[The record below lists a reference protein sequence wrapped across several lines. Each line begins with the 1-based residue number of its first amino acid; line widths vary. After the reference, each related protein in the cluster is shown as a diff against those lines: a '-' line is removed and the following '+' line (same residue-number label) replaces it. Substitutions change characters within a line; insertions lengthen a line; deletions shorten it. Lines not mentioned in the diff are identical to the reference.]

1 MKKVLLSLLLL
12 TVASLGKAQNGG
24 MANENAALKI
34 EYVNTNN
41 GFVTVQVTNKD
52 TCTAN
57 IRVQWG
63 QLFRSKD
70 IAGLQTDTFNLP
82 NQTARFIMAGSV
94 SPCRGY
100 QGQVEID
107 YITVLPIT
115 FEYIYVRQVSERI
128 VNVQFRVS
136 EADGTDRFNIQVSK
150 DGVNFKT
157 VSVILPDTI
166 QTNRIYNVNVK
177 L

>member
-24 MANENAALKI
+24 QANENAALKI
-34 EYVNTNN
+34 EYVTTTT
-41 GFVTVQVTNKD
+41 GLVTVKVTNKNN
-52 TCTAN
+52 CTAN

-70 IAGLQTDTFNLP
+70 VAGLQMDTFILP
-82 NQTARFIMAGSV
+82 TQTARFIMAGSV
-94 SPCRGY
+94 SPCSGY

-128 VNVQFRVS
+128 VNVQFKVS
-136 EADGTDRFNIQVSK
+136 ETDGTDRFNIQVSK

-157 VSVILPDTI
+157 VSVVLPDAI

>member
-12 TVASLGKAQNGG
+12 TVASFGKAQNGC
-24 MANENAALKI
+24 MANENASLKI
-34 EYVNTNN
+34 EYVNTAA
-41 GFVTVQVTNKD
+41 GLVTVKVTNKD
-52 TCTAN
+52 ICTAN

-63 QLFRSKD
+63 QLYRAKD
-70 IAGLQTDTFNLP
+70 VAALQSDTFELP
-82 NQTARFIMAGSV
+82 VQTARFIMAGSI

-107 YITVLPIT
+107 YITTLPIT
-115 FEYIYVRQVSERI
+115 FEYIYVRQLSDKTI
-128 VNVQFRVS
+128 NVQFKVA

-157 VSVILPDTI
+157 VSVVLPDAI
-166 QTNRIYNVNVK
+166 QTNRIYNVNIK